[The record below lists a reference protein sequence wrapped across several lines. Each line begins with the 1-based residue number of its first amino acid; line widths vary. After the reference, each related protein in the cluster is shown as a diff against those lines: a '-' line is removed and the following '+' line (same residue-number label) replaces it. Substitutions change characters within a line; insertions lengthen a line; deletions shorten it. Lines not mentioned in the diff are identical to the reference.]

1 MGSGDVGNIVEKAVP
16 KLDFILRNK
25 IGKNT
30 EINFS
35 AKNLLDPSIETI
47 REDTPI
53 GDVILSSYKR
63 GITLGLQF
71 KYTF

>member
-1 MGSGDVGNIVEKAVP
+1 MFNI
-16 KLDFILRNK
+16 L
-25 IGKNT
+25 GKNT

-53 GDVILSSYKR
+53 GDVTLSSYKR

-71 KYTF
+71 KYAF